1 MHIVTDM
8 CIGHMT
14 GVQTCSLPISTLL
27 PEISL
32 TVEDGV
38 VRRGDLPGVPTLAG
52 TAPPPPPRIVLLR
65 PPRRPPLPQ
74 PAGGLGPA
82 RRSLRAG
89 SAPGPAPHPARP
101 GGLARPGADLRSSGR
116 AGGGDRQRAGGEHRR
131 GGRS

>member
-1 MHIVTDM
+1 ARGGVPAGPAATPPPVTS
-8 CIGHMT
+8 
-14 GVQTCSLPISTLL
+14 V
-27 PEISL
+27 

-38 VRRGDLPGVPTLAG
+38 VRPGASPGAPPRAG

-74 PAGGLGPA
+74 PAAGLGPA

-89 SAPGPAPHPARP
+89 SAPGPARHPARP

-116 AGGGDRQRAGGEHRR
+116 AGGGDRQRAGREHRR
-131 GGRS
+131 RGRS